1 MKGKQGDTKTVVG
14 KIVTLTRERDKLKEE
29 FIKSKADVEISF
41 KDLNDAKRKA
51 YSSFNI
57 QSENLDQRVVD
68 NLGVFKKKLFEL
80 SSNLKLT
87 SIKSK
92 RPLPTTDLSLEQ
104 GDSDLPKV
112 SSKPTRLVTESLT

>member
-14 KIVTLTRERDKLKEE
+14 KIVTLTRDRDKLKEE

-68 NLGVFKKKLFEL
+68 NLGVFKKKLLEL

-87 SIKSK
+87 SIKS
-92 RPLPTTDLSLEQ
+92 
-104 GDSDLPKV
+104 
-112 SSKPTRLVTESLT
+112 